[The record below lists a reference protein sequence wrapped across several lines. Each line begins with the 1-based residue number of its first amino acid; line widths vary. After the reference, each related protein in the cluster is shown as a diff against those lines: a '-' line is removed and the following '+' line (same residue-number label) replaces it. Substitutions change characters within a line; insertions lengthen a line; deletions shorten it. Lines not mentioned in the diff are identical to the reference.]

1 MNEKQAKA
9 AFLKQVKPMTR
20 RMAAEQKRKKLS
32 DRYGSLRQTTEF
44 KAHIVAGNKYPEFV
58 GSYRDK
64 QCGEMSMVVP
74 ILFTLTDEF
83 KPGVKID
90 SDAQFSRLLSLAEGA

>member
-20 RMAAEQKRKKLS
+20 RVAAEQKRKNLGRH
-32 DRYGSLRQTTEF
+32 DVNRQTTEF

-58 GSYRDK
+58 GVYSDK
-64 QCGEMSMVVP
+64 HRGEMSMSVP
-74 ILFTLTDEF
+74 ILFTLSREF
-83 KPGVKID
+83 KPGVKIN
-90 SDAQFSRLLSLAEGA
+90 SEAQFSRLLWRQ

>member
-9 AFLKQVKPMTR
+9 AFLKQVKPMTKR
-20 RMAAEQKRKKLS
+20 YDTEKKRKKLS
-32 DRYGSLRQTTEF
+32 NRYGSLRQTSEF
-44 KAHIVAGNKYPEFV
+44 TARVVQGNKYPEFV

-64 QCGEMSMVVP
+64 QRGEMSMVVP

-83 KPGVKID
+83 KPGVKIT
-90 SDAQFSRLLSLAEGA
+90 SDAQFSRLISLAEGA